1 MGPELEAGIL
11 AEAAVTQAACDDFGD
26 IPYEEPLDVLI
37 GSLNREAGLDPDR
50 LAAAGATLTG
60 LLVKRLRL
68 VDDRKQYPEISKE
81 DVEAPIFIVGLPRS
95 GSTLLHSLMGQ
106 VAGLRVPLYWEM
118 TAPSPPPRLNTH
130 ASDPRI
136 DQIRVALAQI
146 PGEMLLRHPVAAD
159 RPEQCNLLN
168 DWSLLHQALLAY
180 YHLPSYRDWLLD
192 VDYFPAF
199 EAHYRTLQHL
209 QWQVPGRWVL
219 KYPKHL
225 IALDSLF
232 ARYPDARIV
241 WTHRDPAVVMPS
253 VASLTSYIRSTASGP
268 VDEVRYGRE
277 WTAFEELILYRGLAA
292 RDRIGGDDDRF
303 FDVHYLDLM
312 ADPIGIL
319 GAAFDRFGVPFDAD
333 SIGGAERFL
342 SDNPQTKH
350 GVHRYSAEQFG
361 LNRERLHRRFGAYM
375 DQFGVKP
382 EEQG

>member
-1 MGPELEAGIL
+1 MGAELDPGTL
-11 AEAAVTQAACDDFGD
+11 AEAAVTEAGRDDFGD
-26 IPYEEPLDVLI
+26 IPYEEPLDVLV
-37 GSLNREAGLDPDR
+37 GSLNQDAGLDPDH

-68 VDDRKQYPEISKE
+68 VDDRNQYPEISKE
-81 DVEAPIFIVGLPRS
+81 DVKAPIFIVGLPRS
-95 GSTLLHSLMGQ
+95 GSSLLHSLMGQ

-118 TAPSPPPRLNTH
+118 TVPSPPPRLDTYT
-130 ASDPRI
+130 SDPRI
-136 DQIRVALAQI
+136 DQIRVALAQV
-146 PGEMLLRHPVAAD
+146 PDEMLLRHPVAAD

-180 YHLPSYRDWLLD
+180 YHLPAYRDWLLD
-192 VDYFPAF
+192 ADYSPAF
-199 EAHYRTLQHL
+199 EAHHRTLQHL

-225 IALDSLF
+225 IALDYLF
-232 ARYPDARIV
+232 ARYPDARMV

-292 RDRIGGDDDRF
+292 RDRIGRDDDRF

-333 SIGGAERFL
+333 SIGGVERFL
-342 SDNPQTKH
+342 ADNPQTKH
-350 GVHRYSAEQFG
+350 GVHRYSAGQFG
-361 LNRERLHRRFGAYM
+361 LDAGRLHRRFGAYM
-375 DQFGVKP
+375 DQFRVKP
-382 EEQG
+382 EV

>member
-1 MGPELEAGIL
+1 MGAELEAGTL
-11 AEAAVTQAACDDFGD
+11 AEAAVSQTGCDDFGD

-37 GSLNREAGLDPDR
+37 GSLNREAGLDSDH

-60 LLVKRLRL
+60 LLAKRLRL
-68 VDDRKQYPEISKE
+68 VADRTEYPEVSEE
-81 DVEAPIFIVGLPRS
+81 DVKEPIFIVGLPRS
-95 GSTLLHSLMGQ
+95 GSTLLHSLMGR

-118 TAPSPPPRLNTH
+118 TVPSPPPRLDTYT
-130 ASDPRI
+130 SDPRI
-136 DQIRVALAQI
+136 DQIRVALAQV
-146 PGEMLLRHPVAAD
+146 PDEMLLRHPVAAD

-192 VDYFPAF
+192 ADYSPAF

-225 IALDSLF
+225 IALDALF

-253 VASLTSYIRSTASGP
+253 VASLTSYIRTTASGP

-292 RDRIGGDDDRF
+292 RDRIGRDDDRF

-319 GAAFDRFGVPFDAD
+319 EAAFDRFGVPFGAD
-333 SIGGAERFL
+333 SIGGVERFL
-342 SDNPQTKH
+342 ADNPQTKH

-361 LNRERLHRRFGAYM
+361 LDPGRLHRRFGAYM
-375 DQFGVKP
+375 DQFRVKD
-382 EEQG
+382 EA

>member
-1 MGPELEAGIL
+1 MGAALDAGTL
-11 AEAAVTQAACDDFGD
+11 AEAAVAQAGCDDFGD

-37 GSLNREAGLDPDR
+37 GSLNRDSGLDPDH
-50 LAAAGATLTG
+50 LAGAGATLTG

-68 VDDRKQYPEISKE
+68 VDDRKQYPEIAKQ
-81 DVEAPIFIVGLPRS
+81 DVKAPIFIVGLPRS

-118 TAPSPPPRLNTH
+118 AVPSPPPRADTYAN
-130 ASDPRI
+130 DPRI
-136 DQIRVALAQI
+136 DQIRAVLAQI
-146 PGEMLLRHPVAAD
+146 PDDMLLRHPVAAD
-159 RPEQCNLLN
+159 RPEQCNMLN
-168 DWSLLHQALLAY
+168 DWSLFHQALLAY

-192 VDYFPAF
+192 ADYSPAF
-199 EAHYRTLQHL
+199 EAHHRTLQHL

-225 IALDSLF
+225 IALDALF

-292 RDRIGGDDDRF
+292 RDRIGREDDRF

-312 ADPIGIL
+312 ADPIRIL
-319 GAAFDRFGVPFDAD
+319 SAAFDQFGVPF
-333 SIGGAERFL
+333 GAGSVVAVERFL
-342 SDNPQTKH
+342 ADNPQTKH

-361 LNRERLHRRFGAYM
+361 LDPERLHRRFGVYM
-375 DQFGVKP
+375 DQFGVKR
-382 EEQG
+382 EA